1 MFDPT
6 DEIKA
11 KIDIV
16 DLVSQYVPL
25 KKTGRNFK
33 GLCPFHKEKT
43 PSFIVSPDKQ
53 IAYCFGCHKGGDIF
67 KFIMEMEHLEFPEAL
82 DVLAKRA
89 GVHVE
94 KVQKQDKTL
103 KQNILEMNRK
113 AQEYFVA
120 NLKSKEGKKALEY
133 LHQRGL
139 QEQDIMTF
147 GLGYALDSFDAL
159 YKYLLSE
166 GYGKREIL
174 EAGLVTQKEFSPDS
188 LYDKFR
194 HRVMFPIR
202 NIDGDIVAFAGRV
215 LDDSVPKYLNSPE
228 TLLYHKSNVV
238 YNLDLAKESIR
249 EKGYVLIV
257 EGYMDAITA
266 YRAGITNVIAVCG
279 TALTDQQVK
288 LLKRFSQ
295 TIYFCFDGDAA
306 GVEAM
311 KRNAPPVIK
320 QQMILKVIPLSAY
333 KDPDEYIRNDAS
345 SFCTLL
351 QTPYDFMPF
360 MIEQSVKKYNL
371 LTIEGRRQ
379 FVAEIFPLIKM
390 FPFEVEKDMYI
401 KQVADLLD
409 TPPAHI
415 VHDMNRFKEIALHPE
430 TEEESLKKF
439 DLAHYILGMILL
451 FPHLFPL
458 LVKHIPEIS
467 WPTEFL
473 KNIYNKLLDQYN
485 NQSNVQG
492 IQNIDLSAEEKE
504 KVKILEMLIE
514 DQFGEKEQE
523 EIQEEFMKLMLRYKK
538 VLFLRQQKEYLKRM
552 KEAKKA
558 GDERLYNQ
566 LLQDYHRFLE
576 TTDRM

>member
-16 DLVSQYVPL
+16 DLVSQYVQL
-25 KKTGRNFK
+25 KKAGRNFK

-67 KFIMEMEHLEFPEAL
+67 KFMMDLEHLEFPEAL
-82 DVLAKRA
+82 DILAKRA
-89 GVHVE
+89 GVHLE
-94 KVQKQDKTL
+94 KVEKQDKTL

-133 LHQRGL
+133 LHKRGL
-139 QEQDIMTF
+139 QEKDMMTF

-174 EAGLVTQKEFSPDS
+174 EAGLVTQKEFSADS

-194 HRVMFPIR
+194 HRIIFPIR
-202 NIDGDIVAFAGRV
+202 NVDGDIVAFAGRV
-215 LDDSVPKYLNSPE
+215 MDDALPKYLNSPE
-228 TLLYHKSNVV
+228 TPVYHKSNVV

-266 YRAGITNVIAVCG
+266 YMAGITNVIAVCG

-295 TIYFCFDGDAA
+295 TVYFCFDGDAA
-306 GVEAM
+306 GMEAM

-320 QQMILKVIPLSAY
+320 QQMMLKVIPLSAY
-333 KDPDEYIRNDAS
+333 KDPDEYIRKDAS
-345 SFCTLL
+345 AFFTLL
-351 QTPYDFMPF
+351 QTPHDFVPF
-360 MIEQSVKKYNL
+360 VIEQSSSKYAIQ
-371 LTIEGRRQ
+371 TIEGRRQ
-379 FVAEIFPLIKM
+379 FISEVFPLIKM

-409 TPPAHI
+409 TTPANI
-415 VHDMNRFKEIALHPE
+415 VQDMNRLKELTLHTEP
-430 TEEESLKKF
+430 EEENMKKF
-439 DLAHYILGMILL
+439 DLSHYILGMLLL
-451 FPHLFPL
+451 FPDLFPL
-458 LVKHIPEIS
+458 LQDQIPEIS

-485 NQSNVQG
+485 DKSSVQG
-492 IQNIDLSAEEKE
+492 IEHVDLSAGAYRRS
-504 KVKILEMLIE
+504 I
-514 DQFGEKEQE
+514 
-523 EIQEEFMKLMLRYKK
+523 R
-538 VLFLRQQKEYLKRM
+538 RKR
-552 KEAKKA
+552 A
-558 GDERLYNQ
+558 GRDTRRIY
-566 LLQDYHRFLE
+566 E
-576 TTDRM
+576 TRSAV